1 MIIFFF
7 RDPAVQA
14 LQFLEC
20 IHSKDTNQKAQ
31 FFRNSLVEVF
41 PIIPKKLWLQN
52 VWPFLQQELCKQE
65 VNYFSHIS
73 PHFLWFISL
82 DDGSCSRIS
91 DIFSDRVKSTGIW
104 DLLITTHQVQ
114 KLVLI
119 NKLYNLQV
127 YEILDLSSVDQRQ
140 YRPV

>member
-1 MIIFFF
+1 MQKQIFKLWINIDVFF

-20 IHSKDTNQKAQ
+20 IESKDTNQKAQ

-65 VNYFSHIS
+65 VEY
-73 PHFLWFISL
+73 L
-82 DDGSCSRIS
+82 D
-91 DIFSDRVKSTGIW
+91 
-104 DLLITTHQVQ
+104 Q
-114 KLVLI
+114 
-119 NKLYNLQV
+119 
-127 YEILDLSSVDQRQ
+127 
-140 YRPV
+140 